1 MSLPLRDIK
10 HVTNDVKFPPVAPE
24 SYRVKP
30 FYFRPSL
37 SDQCYRK
44 SIYEVKGS
52 GRFGYLEVIKLR
64 VILFKTDNYFLALS
78 KNLRFMDFNPPIKNH
93 QGMDVY
99 EYTKYK
105 LLRSLENFV
114 HFMTHQL
121 PTKSDYTLRL
131 SLSIRAFAVNFKFTA
146 IARALKP
153 LKLRGKMS
161 TSVKPIYPYPTVVGL
176 DGDLPKARQVSDRDF
191 VSSELSSLSSSGSR
205 KRDDSSSLSD
215 D

>member
-10 HVTNDVKFPPVAPE
+10 HVTSDVKFPPVAPE
-24 SYRVKP
+24 SYKVKP
-30 FYFRPSL
+30 FFFRPSL
-37 SDQCYRK
+37 SDKCYRK
-44 SIYEVKGS
+44 SIHEVKGS
-52 GRFGYLEVIKLR
+52 GKFGYLEIIKLR
-64 VILFKTDNYFLALS
+64 VKLFKTDNYFLALS
-78 KNLRFMDFNPPIKNH
+78 KNLRFMDFHPPIKNH

-121 PTKSDYTLRL
+121 SAKSAFVFRL
-131 SLSIRAFAVNFKFTA
+131 SLTIRAFAVNFKFSA

-161 TSVKPIYPYPTVVGL
+161 KLVKPVYPYPTVKGL
-176 DGDLPKARQVSDRDF
+176 DGGEHYVHRVSDK
-191 VSSELSSLSSSGSR
+191 VENSELSSFSSESSKSFG
-205 KRDDSSSLSD
+205 SSSLSD